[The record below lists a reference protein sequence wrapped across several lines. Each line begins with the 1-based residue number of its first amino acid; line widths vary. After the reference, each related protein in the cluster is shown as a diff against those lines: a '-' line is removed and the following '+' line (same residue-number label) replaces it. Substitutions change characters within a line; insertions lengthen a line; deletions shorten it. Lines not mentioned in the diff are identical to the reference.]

1 MVQIKKAGKDMA
13 KAELKKVKAELKKVR
28 AWGIECARVAKER
41 MALQA
46 NVASIKAQRDKLRK
60 REKYLEAGH
69 NNTTQRFLAAAAE
82 RDAMKAERDEA
93 VKLAK
98 RLQDRL
104 RQSEVPE
111 EVPEVPTASPD
122 SRKRKRASP
131 SVSPAVGVKLE
142 PDFDGTERR
151 GRSILRRILPSW
163 NFTKQG

>member
-1 MVQIKKAGKDMA
+1 
-13 KAELKKVKAELKKVR
+13 
-28 AWGIECARVAKER
+28 
-41 MALQA
+41 
-46 NVASIKAQRDKLRK
+46 
-60 REKYLEAGH
+60 
-69 NNTTQRFLAAAAE
+69 
-82 RDAMKAERDEA
+82 MKAERDEA

-163 NFTKQG
+163 YFTKQAAEEEPAAPEEFEFDPTDV